1 MPESI
6 KPIYLVPV
14 GAVEEGL
21 LEAIAKA
28 VERTFNRPC
37 GIGEKLVG
45 PDYAY
50 DRRRRQYRVGEIL
63 LRLRRLDMPQA
74 HRLLGLVD
82 EDCYTPGLNF
92 VFGQAMAGGRDAV
105 VALSRLR
112 QDFYGWPKDE
122 ALFQERA
129 MKEAV
134 HELGHT
140 YDLGHCPDPRCVM
153 HFSNSLADTDIKG
166 ATFCERCRA
175 ELDLDSGS

>member
-1 MPESI
+1 MREGMK
-6 KPIYLVPV
+6 KPIYLMPV
-14 GAVEEGL
+14 GAVEERL
-21 LEAIAKA
+21 LEAITRA

-37 GIGEKLVG
+37 GVGERLIE
-45 PDYAY
+45 PAYAY
-50 DRRRRQYRVGEIL
+50 DRRRGQYRVGEIL

-105 VALSRLR
+105 VALPRLR
-112 QDFYGWPKDE
+112 QEFYGLPKDE
-122 ALFQERA
+122 VLFQERA
-129 MKEAV
+129 IKEAV

-140 YDLGHCPDPRCVM
+140 YGLGHCSSSRCVM

-166 ATFCERCRA
+166 AAFCERCRA
-175 ELDLDSGS
+175 ELDLEV